1 MERSRSQ
8 DCSWHWLVER
18 LVDRSRRGAGKQL
31 AERGE
36 HLDGNGP
43 RGQLVEGCKGR
54 DGEDGTSEQG
64 TRSKGQ
70 PQAGALQLPG
80 NDAAIGGG
88 STSEG
93 MDEQ

>member
-1 MERSRSQ
+1 MTNIHSAFSKSYAEARQKFLSAANSAGLQ
-8 DCSWHWLVER
+8 VE
-18 LVDRSRRGAGKQL
+18 SHIHP
-31 AERGE
+31 E
-36 HLDGNGP
+36 
-43 RGQLVEGCKGR
+43 KGR

>member
-36 HLDGNGP
+36 HLDQGVNWWKG
-43 RGQLVEGCKGR
+43 VKGR
-54 DGEDGTSEQG
+54 DVEDGTSEQG